1 MTHSCASY
9 SDVIDLYES
18 MNGFELVYESVKY
31 KIIFEYQKS
40 GFSFD
45 AKFKRLT
52 ENSLGIPYYETLFCP
67 LLDQDDFE
75 LLNIA
80 IKKFKKHVDNSAKIA

>member
-1 MTHSCASY
+1 MTHNSASY
-9 SDVIDLYES
+9 IDVIDLYES
-18 MNGFELVYESVKY
+18 MNGFRFSYNNINYE
-31 KIIFEYQKS
+31 IIFEYWGS

-52 ENSLGIPYYETLFCP
+52 ENSLGIPYYETFFCP
-67 LLDQDDFE
+67 LLDQEDFE

-80 IKKFKKHVDNSAKIA
+80 IEKFNKKNLTK